1 MSFPL
6 FFVKLAY
13 NLKFYIY
20 LCSMKARVIALYLP
34 QFHPIPE
41 NDRWWGPGFTEWT
54 NVAKAKP
61 LFRGHRQPR
70 IPADLG
76 FYDLRLS
83 ETREQQ
89 ALLARE
95 AGVEGFCYYH
105 YWFGNG
111 RQLLERPLQEVVA
124 SGKPDFPFCICWANH
139 TWSNKTWER
148 KSAIQK
154 NSVLVEQ
161 TYPGTE
167 DDIAHFNALLP
178 MFRDKRYMTVD
189 GKLIFAIYDPF
200 GFHNVQ
206 QFIATWRRLAEENGL
221 PGFHFVGMTPSTL
234 TVRTA
239 PDGTRQRVLPN
250 LKSSAEI
257 YRRVLDLGFDAVNSF
272 GKRRGEMLYEG
283 KWKNLVKTV
292 LRHAGL
298 PTGSIRYDYER
309 TVRNYFA
316 PEDTWE
322 NVYPTILPQWD
333 RTPRVASMDGVYM
346 NATPEKFENH
356 IRQALSIIKDKQ
368 PEHRIL
374 FLKSWNE
381 WGEGN
386 YVEPDTEWGH
396 GFLDAISN
404 AVR

>member
-1 MSFPL
+1 
-6 FFVKLAY
+6 
-13 NLKFYIY
+13 
-20 LCSMKARVIALYLP
+20 MKARVIALYLP
-34 QFHPIPE
+34 QFHPTPE

-61 LFRGHRQPR
+61 LFRGHQQPR

-76 FYDLRLS
+76 FYDLRLP

-89 ALLARE
+89 AQLARE

-148 KSAIQK
+148 KSAVQK
-154 NSVLVEQ
+154 NSVLMEQ

-167 DDIAHFNALLP
+167 DDIAHFNTLLP
-178 MFRDKRYMTVD
+178 MFKDRRYMTVD
-189 GKLIFAIYDPF
+189 GQLIFAIYDPF
-200 GFHNVQ
+200 GFKNVQ

-221 PGFHFVGMTPSTL
+221 PGFHFIGMTPSTL
-234 TVRTA
+234 TIRTA
-239 PDGTRQRVLPN
+239 PDGTRQRVMPN
-250 LKSSAEI
+250 LESSAEI
-257 YRRVLDLGFDAVNSF
+257 YRRVLDLGFDAVNSL

-283 KWKNLVKTV
+283 KWKNIAKTV
-292 LRHAGL
+292 LRHIGF
-298 PTGSIRYDYER
+298 PTGSMRYDYER

-322 NVYPTILPQWD
+322 NVYPSILPQWD
-333 RTPRVASMDGVYM
+333 RTPRVASMDGVYV

-356 IRQALSIIKDKQ
+356 SRQALSLIKDKQ

-386 YVEPDTEWGH
+386 YVEPDMEWGH
-396 GFLDAISN
+396 GFIDAIHN
-404 AVR
+404 AVL